1 MEDFMFNKKCLIYL
15 FLSIFAISLIA
26 CGKTKT
32 VISDNSLIENPGEKK
47 IQYVPNGKVKRGEFL
62 ILKDQKLI
70 GNNKYFLVQIEGVDT
85 KGWID
90 EKFVKDGKLKSVT
103 VIKDSDLYMRP
114 TLKSEKVGNVRT
126 GQVAFH
132 ISEKD
137 DFVLIQFP
145 GKEAYIQKK
154 NLGEGEMVIKTIAIP
169 GIGNAILTAS
179 SQFNPGEGR
188 ELEFDPRNVFDGSLQ
203 TCWSEGKVGDDGIDE
218 YLTVTFNNP
227 VGISMLSI
235 VNGWAKSEELYKQNN
250 RIAQLR
256 VKSDNGQEITIDLD
270 DNIYDYQKKEVNI
283 NGTSFKFIIA
293 KVFKGTDP
301 DTCLSEIKIDGSIL
315 QNSGHGDYEGE

>member
-1 MEDFMFNKKCLIYL
+1 MEDYMFNKKRLLILSLLL
-15 FLSIFAISLIA
+15 FTIGLIA

-32 VISDNSLIENPGEKK
+32 VISDNTLVENPGEKNIK
-47 IQYVPNGKVKRGEFL
+47 YVANGKVKRGEFL
-62 ILKDQKLI
+62 VVKDEKAVA
-70 GNNKYFLVQIEGVDT
+70 NSKYLLVQVEGVDT

-126 GQVAFH
+126 GQVAFL
-132 ISEKD
+132 ISSKD

-169 GIGNAILTAS
+169 GIGNATLSAS
-179 SQFNPGEGR
+179 SQYNPGEGR

-218 YLTVTFNNP
+218 YLMITFNNP
-227 VGISMLSI
+227 VRISMLSI

-256 VKSDNGQEITIDLD
+256 VKSDNEQEATIELD

-293 KVFKGTDP
+293 KVFKGTDS

-315 QNSGHGDYEGE
+315 QNTGHDDYEGE